1 LQKLTYTHTSH
12 LHIVAQESKDGP
24 SGNGYVPPHLRNR
37 DGGGEKEPEQQA
49 TLRVT
54 NVSTEATRDDM
65 HEIFRKYGPIA
76 RVSVPTDRVTG
87 EGRGFAFI
95 DYYQHADAAR
105 AIEQANRIPFE
116 GLILNV
122 DWARPSADGEQRG
135 GGGGGGGGG
144 GRGGGFGGGGG
155 GYGGDRGGDRGGGGF
170 GGGGGGFGGGG
181 GGGGYGDRGGGG
193 GDRGG
198 GGFGDRGGERRGFP
212 SMSDSNASRFGGGD
226 ASRADAGP
234 WRR

>member
-1 LQKLTYTHTSH
+1 M
-12 LHIVAQESKDGP
+12 AQESKDGP

-116 GLILNV
+116 GLILKINGKCTR
-122 DWARPSADGEQRG
+122 DSLNCNDLFHIEFPAEFFS
-135 GGGGGGGGG
+135 
-144 GRGGGFGGGGG
+144 
-155 GYGGDRGGDRGGGGF
+155 DRENSLLRSKD
-170 GGGGGGFGGGG
+170 
-181 GGGGYGDRGGGG
+181 
-193 GDRGG
+193 
-198 GGFGDRGGERRGFP
+198 
-212 SMSDSNASRFGGGD
+212 
-226 ASRADAGP
+226 
-234 WRR
+234 

>member
-1 LQKLTYTHTSH
+1 MDTFSTLRGLRNKLATGDISQEDYDAERERLLGKKTPASGSGGGD
-12 LHIVAQESKDGP
+12 ESKDGP

-135 GGGGGGGGG
+135 G
-144 GRGGGFGGGGG
+144 
-155 GYGGDRGGDRGGGGF
+155 
-170 GGGGGGFGGGG
+170 
-181 GGGGYGDRGGGG
+181 
-193 GDRGG
+193 
-198 GGFGDRGGERRGFP
+198 
-212 SMSDSNASRFGGGD
+212 
-226 ASRADAGP
+226 
-234 WRR
+234 